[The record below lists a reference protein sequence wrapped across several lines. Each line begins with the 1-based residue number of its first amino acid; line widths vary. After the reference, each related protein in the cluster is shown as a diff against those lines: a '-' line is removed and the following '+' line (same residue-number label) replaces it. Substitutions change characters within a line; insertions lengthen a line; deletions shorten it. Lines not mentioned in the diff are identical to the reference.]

1 MIFVFARKWGGR
13 WIRQVFGMGNSIFL
27 WSAFSLGI
35 VLLLLLDIFVLNKKA
50 RTLKMREALLLTG
63 FWVLLAVIFDL
74 LIYWHWGS
82 EYSLEFTTGYLIEQS
97 LSVDNLFVM
106 LMIFTVFRTPTAFQ
120 QKVLIWGVLGAMFF
134 RVIFILAGVSL
145 IDRFSAA
152 TYVLGAFL
160 IFTSIKALFNKG
172 SNIDPDKSFAIHM
185 FRKIMPV
192 SRFYD
197 GSKFFIVQEGIR
209 MATPLFV
216 ALLVIETT
224 DIIFA
229 LDSIPAII
237 AVSRHS
243 FIIYSS
249 NIFAVLGLRAL
260 YFALARVMQ
269 LFHYLKY
276 GLSAI
281 LCFIGTKILL
291 QKILVA
297 NRIVINISTDLM
309 VIGIIIALSIILSLI
324 FKEKVAVPAHEA
336 PGLKR

>member
-1 MIFVFARKWGGR
+1 MHTTA
-13 WIRQVFGMGNSIFL
+13 FGMGGNIYL
-27 WSAFSLGI
+27 WVAFSLGI
-35 VLLLLLDIFVLNKKA
+35 VLLLLLDIFVLNKKSKA
-50 RTLKMREALLLTG
+50 LKMSEALLLTG
-63 FWVLLAVIFDL
+63 FWVLLAVLFNL
-74 LIYWHWGS
+74 LVYWHWGK
-82 EYSLEFTTGYLIEQS
+82 EYALEFTTGYLIEQS

-134 RVIFILAGVSL
+134 RIIFILAGVSL
-145 IDRFSAA
+145 INRFSATA
-152 TYVLGAFL
+152 YILGAFL
-160 IFTSIKALFNKG
+160 IYTSIKALFNKEN
-172 SNIDPDKSFAIHM
+172 NIDPDKNFAIRM

-197 GSKFFIVQEGIR
+197 GSKFFIKQDGIR

-216 ALLVIETT
+216 ALIVIETT

-281 LCFIGTKILL
+281 LCFIGAKILL

-297 NRIVINISTDLM
+297 NHIIINISTDLIFIGS
-309 VIGIIIALSIILSLI
+309 VILLSIALSLI
-324 FKEKVAVPAHEA
+324 FREKIAVPPHE
-336 PGLKR
+336 GSSLKG